1 MRNRKLIIFL
11 LAWSITNSRP
21 ISTQLKWKVHSKDCI
36 IQYLLICLWGMLQ
49 FSMIFS
55 VFDAE
60 SSTVCRVALPN
71 EKWQAAALGSR
82 RMNRRFSWS
91 PCSGSIHGRMR
102 PGFPCKS
109 NRNTNTPYRLVL
121 TAMCCWGTMRC
132 GRPNNAGMI
141 QKQILN
147 KIGLC
152 AVLGHKLTSQEPGLN
167 NPRVVFGPKTLFT
180 CRGFDQIITRFII
193 REG

>member
-121 TAMCCWGTMRC
+121 TAICCWGTMRC

-147 KIGLC
+147 NRTVRRFRTQTGDPGARFKEPSSRFRAQN
-152 AVLGHKLTSQEPGLN
+152 AVYLQGVWPNHNTVYN
-167 NPRVVFGPKTLFT
+167 
-180 CRGFDQIITRFII
+180 
-193 REG
+193 